1 MKRNNVD
8 KDKNVCNKLI
18 KIFKEPFGECNS
30 AENTNTS
37 VDFCQQVCTTSRN
50 HWSQTKKKPQRWRV
64 TWVETR
70 HLSGLRQGVCGTD
83 SSKPRTHPSPVCLLQ
98 HSSPLPPLKP
108 RIILI
113 SATGQSNS
121 SQTRGWDQGWGKTVL
136 PE

>member
-50 HWSQTKKKPQRWRV
+50 HWSQTKKPQRWRV

-70 HLSGLRQGVCGTD
+70 HLSGLRQGVWDGLIQAPFAYFNTL
-83 SSKPRTHPSPVCLLQ
+83 PPSPL
-98 HSSPLPPLKP
+98 
-108 RIILI
+108 
-113 SATGQSNS
+113 
-121 SQTRGWDQGWGKTVL
+121 
-136 PE
+136 